1 MIKKKKNER
10 NTRSR
15 HVPVTALL
23 VGIGMALTGQ
33 FLSFLFLFFFSLTYR
48 DCAFG
53 VCVRVC
59 RRVGRKNS
67 TEHTAAWTS
76 SRTLD
81 SEDERRRTKRREE
94 REGRK

>member
-33 FLSFLFLFFFSLTYR
+33 FLSFLFLFFFL
-48 DCAFG
+48 
-53 VCVRVC
+53 
-59 RRVGRKNS
+59 
-67 TEHTAAWTS
+67 
-76 SRTLD
+76 
-81 SEDERRRTKRREE
+81 
-94 REGRK
+94 